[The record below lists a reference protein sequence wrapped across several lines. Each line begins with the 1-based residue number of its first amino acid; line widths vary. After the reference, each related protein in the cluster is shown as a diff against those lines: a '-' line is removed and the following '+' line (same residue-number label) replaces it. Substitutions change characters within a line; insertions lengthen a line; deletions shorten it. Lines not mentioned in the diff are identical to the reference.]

1 MSPFTV
7 TIDGVVCPG
16 TPTITPT
23 MVTGI
28 QVPPG
33 SGTGKAIVIT
43 SGTLAPLTL
52 ADTFDYVA
60 PGGGK
65 APSTGGGCIAGAT
78 GGLAMLAL
86 PMLAV
91 IRRRRK

>member
-1 MSPFTV
+1 
-7 TIDGVVCPG
+7 
-16 TPTITPT
+16 

-65 APSTGGGCIAGAT
+65 APTDGGGCIAGAT

-86 PMLAV
+86 PMLAM